1 MGEKPYHC
9 DICSKLVSEN
19 NTSRREAITTFGNSF
34 SENGV
39 LSIYE
44 HVHTREKLY
53 HGYVCGTSFSHRP
66 DLTVHQGIHT
76 GEKLCQCDIS
86 GKLFSPKKPQAFT
99 FGILH
104 PVDMKEITSF
114 RCAFDVFIN
123 FY

>member
-9 DICSKLVSEN
+9 DICD
-19 NTSRREAITTFGNSF
+19 TSRREAITTFGNSF

-44 HVHTREKLY
+44 HVHLREKLY

-66 DLTVHQGIHT
+66 DLTLHQGIHT
-76 GEKLCQCDIS
+76 GEKLIIS
-86 GKLFSPKKPQAFT
+86 QL
-99 FGILH
+99 
-104 PVDMKEITSF
+104 VDLKEITSF
-114 RCAFDVFIN
+114 RCASDVFIN